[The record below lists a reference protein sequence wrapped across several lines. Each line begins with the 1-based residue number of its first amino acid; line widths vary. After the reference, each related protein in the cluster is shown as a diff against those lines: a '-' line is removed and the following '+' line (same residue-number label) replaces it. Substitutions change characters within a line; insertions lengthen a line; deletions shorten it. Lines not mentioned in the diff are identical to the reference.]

1 LLCFCSDFHSK
12 DTLLDANR
20 KGIKRAQAK
29 LDALRE
35 QYRNDQIKEME
46 KNAKAKADA
55 NRLAQEQAH
64 LAALKAQVA
73 AEQGEMPLSQLAP
86 SDAHPR
92 SRAAAAAD
100 SKPETVSEEA
110 AETEAEAEAEVD
122 AGEPLLLPGQT
133 DGAGSAAVAEAAVA
147 ADSKADPIAADE
159 NANDKGDAE
168 TQSRLQQQ
176 QTEQANGV
184 DSSALVASQT
194 LVTQQ

>member
-1 LLCFCSDFHSK
+1 MIDLFLFRFHSK

-110 AETEAEAEAEVD
+110 AETEAEAEVD

-133 DGAGSAAVAEAAVA
+133 DGAGSAAVAEADVA

-159 NANDKGDAE
+159 NANDKADAE
-168 TQSRLQQQ
+168 TQSRQLQQQ

-184 DSSALVASQT
+184 DSPALVASQT